1 MMNPTGLTSG
11 PCPLPGRDP
20 PARQKADCLSNSTG
34 TRAMDDLFFSNVTY
48 DPDIYYF
55 LYIGELKNY
64 GLNRFLAG
72 MFSRRTGRRA
82 ECISIVP
89 DILNQYNYRNL
100 IVPRPGQTVA
110 DPEKQLPVSFR
121 ADSARFMTVVSEHPA
136 IGRLIDRILA
146 SQDHLYITMYES
158 VPQMTLDERDRVSL
172 LGPGKDLARR
182 FNNKG
187 FQYRLLA
194 GEVPVVD
201 FHICRSMRE
210 LLAVT
215 ERLRPEWR
223 DGIFVSRLYSAA
235 GAASAITRSSEDIVR
250 VFGRDDD
257 QFLVSRYIP
266 HRHDPTVLAV
276 VANSED
282 VYIAGVA
289 DQRIEGGNRFVGSTY
304 PSVLPR
310 EITAE
315 LAEYTRRIGRIMG
328 RAGYRGIFGCDYL
341 VDHRMQV
348 RFLEINARKQ
358 GTTLEFCY
366 ALEQLLPPGSP
377 SLPEL
382 EYHAV
387 LESRFPAGTVEPGDA
402 EPPLCW
408 GTYNY
413 KLGEKRVTSGY
424 IPQNPHEQESFL
436 RVARGELY
444 KDYVILEHIGS
455 RHVVMPG
462 TFLARAVSVARD
474 LDHVREGLDQARRMI
489 ELTVAS

>member
-1 MMNPTGLTSG
+1 
-11 PCPLPGRDP
+11 
-20 PARQKADCLSNSTG
+20 
-34 TRAMDDLFFSNVTY
+34 MDDELFFSNVTY
-48 DPDIYYF
+48 DPDVYYF
-55 LYIGELKNY
+55 FYIGELKNY
-64 GLNRFLAG
+64 GLGRFLAR

-89 DILNQYNYRNL
+89 DILHQYNYRNL
-100 IVPRPGQTVA
+100 IVPRQAPAPDA
-110 DPEKQLPVSFR
+110 DSRLPVSFR
-121 ADSARFMTVVSEHPA
+121 TDSARFMSTVSGHRF
-136 IGRLIDRILA
+136 IHRLIDRILA
-146 SQDHLYITMYES
+146 SQDHLHITMYES

-172 LGPGKDLARR
+172 LGPDKELARR
-182 FNNKG
+182 FNNKA

-201 FHICRSMRE
+201 FRICRTMRE

-215 ERLRPEWR
+215 EELRPQWR
-223 DGIFVSRLYSAA
+223 DGIFVSRPYSAA
-235 GAASAITRSSEDIVR
+235 GAASAITRSSEEIVR
-250 VFGRDDD
+250 AFGTDDD
-257 QFLVSRYIP
+257 EFLVSRYIP
-266 HRHDPTVLAV
+266 HRFDPTVLAV
-276 VANSED
+276 VANGED

-289 DQRIEGGNRFVGSTY
+289 DQRIEDGNRFVGSTY
-304 PSVLPR
+304 PSTLPR
-310 EITAE
+310 EVTTE
-315 LAEYTRRIGRIMG
+315 LEQYTRRIGRIMG

-341 VDHRMQV
+341 VDDEMRV

-366 ALEQLLPPGSP
+366 ALEQILPPGSP

-387 LESRFPAGTVEPGDA
+387 RESRFPVNTVEPGDA
-402 EPPLCW
+402 SVPLCW

-424 IPQNPHEQESFL
+424 IPQNPHEQESFSL
-436 RVARGELY
+436 VARGALA

-455 RHVVMPG
+455 RHLVMPG

-474 LDHVREGLDQARRMI
+474 LDDVREGLDQARRMI
-489 ELTVAS
+489 ALTVDDKQTMVNGQPRPDHTGSVAHRK